1 MTWWITWRILKAR
14 LGAAALTAL
23 AVALAT
29 AIALVVPLISRQ
41 VQGGAANAAQVFDL
55 LVTSKGSSTQA
66 VLSSL
71 FYLDVPLANMPYSAY
86 ERLLADPRTRHA
98 VPLGFGDNY
107 QGFPL
112 VGTKAAFFDQRLKPT
127 DPPYFQVAQGRLFSR
142 PFEAVVGAS
151 VARLSLARLGGK
163 LQTSHGLT
171 QIRGAEV
178 EEHPSNYTV
187 VGVLAPTGGPVDRA
201 VLVDLESLWRVH
213 GQLAPA
219 SRGVTAVLYT
229 AQSIAGLYTQAQS
242 INASPQMQAIFPGQV
257 FGQLRDFLL
266 QGQAAYAALSLLVLL
281 LAGVTVWLSVHAAGV
296 ERARAVGLM
305 RALGAGR
312 RTVFGVVLLE
322 TLVVVAAGILA
333 GIALGYGVSWL
344 AGIALGGRLGFRL
357 TAPQL
362 DLALLSR
369 VALLL
374 PLAVLAALPPA
385 LSAARQSPLEQL

>member
-1 MTWWITWRILKAR
+1 MTWWITLRILKAR

-29 AIALVVPLISRQ
+29 AIALVVPLVSKQ
-41 VQGGAANAAQVFDL
+41 VERGAANAAQVFDL
-55 LVTSKGSSTQA
+55 LVVSKGSSTQA

-86 ERLLADPRTRHA
+86 LRLLSDPRTRRA

-112 VGTKAAFFDQRLKPT
+112 VGTKPSFFDQRLKPP
-127 DPPYFQVAQGRLFSR
+127 DPPYFRVSQGRLFDK
-142 PFEAVVGAS
+142 PFEAVIGAN
-151 VARLSLARLGGK
+151 VARLSRARLGSV
-163 LQTSHGLT
+163 LTTNHGLS

-178 EEHPSNYTV
+178 EAHNQNYRV

-201 VLVDLESLWRVH
+201 VVVDLESLWQVH
-213 GQLAPA
+213 GQLTPG

-229 AQSIAGLYTQAQS
+229 AKSIGGLYSQAQT
-242 INASPQMQAIFPGQV
+242 INAAPNMQAVFPGQV

-322 TLVVVAAGILA
+322 TVLVVAFGILA
-333 GIALGYGVSWL
+333 GVLLGYGVSWL
-344 AGIALGGRLGFRL
+344 GGLTLGARLGFSL

-362 DLALLSR
+362 DSALLLR

-374 PLAVLAALPPA
+374 PVAFLAALPPA
-385 LSAARQSPLEQL
+385 ISAARQSPLEQL